1 MNINIAF
8 EFQSLA
14 GRIGVNQTNTP
25 MGFNIFTISNDR
37 LNIARVVAGGLYI
50 VWVFVL
56 VILWGV
62 VKKDDG
68 DRQDLVYPLYTP
80 FASWTDP
87 DYVDTKT
94 YGDFY
99 ELCQKY
105 VGDVQC
111 RRPRTFC
118 DQPKALE
125 FSAHQTV
132 TPAFKDSGI
141 TLSLHG
147 IVVLIFSASAFFQ
160 IMAIIVST
168 NKNLLVPTVR
178 FFEYSITAPLMI
190 VGIALQL
197 GIMQTYTLILLATLS
212 WACMICVLCC
222 EKIRLAKATV
232 VDKLKTMKKDISD
245 KQYVAEL
252 KTINELRKVILIAQG
267 VGWVMLGITFYV
279 LISSFQDSQGTCDSP
294 EKAPNF
300 IWAILYGELLFFASF
315 CFMQI
320 LEIVGAVSAE
330 QADLAYI
337 MLSFSS
343 NSYLGWMIYGGNFVQ
358 A

>member
-1 MNINIAF
+1 M
-8 EFQSLA
+8 E
-14 GRIGVNQTNTP
+14 
-25 MGFNIFTISNDR
+25 FNIFKISNEN
-37 LNIARVVAGGLYI
+37 LNIARVVAGGMYI

-62 VKKDDG
+62 VKNEDG

-80 FASWTDP
+80 FASRTDP

-99 ELCQKY
+99 ELCKNS

-111 RRPRTFC
+111 RRPRNNC

-125 FSAHQTV
+125 FSVHQTV

-147 IVVLIFSASAFFQ
+147 IVVLIFSVSAFFQ
-160 IMAIIVST
+160 FMAISVST
-168 NKNLLVPTVR
+168 NKMFMVPTVR

-197 GIMQTYTLILLATLS
+197 GIMQTYTLLLLATLGL
-212 WACMICVLCC
+212 ACVICGLCC

-232 VDKLKTMKKDISD
+232 VDKLERKKKDISN
-245 KQYVAEL
+245 KQYVTEI
-252 KTINELRKVILIAQG
+252 KTINELRKVMHIAQG

-279 LISSFQDSQGTCDSP
+279 LIGAFQDSQGTCDSP

-300 IWAILYGELLFFASF
+300 IWAILYGELLFLASF
-315 CFMQI
+315 CFMQV

-330 QADLAYI
+330 QADLGYI
-337 MLSFSS
+337 ILSFSS
-343 NSYLGWMIYGGNFVQ
+343 NSYLGWMIYGGNFAQ